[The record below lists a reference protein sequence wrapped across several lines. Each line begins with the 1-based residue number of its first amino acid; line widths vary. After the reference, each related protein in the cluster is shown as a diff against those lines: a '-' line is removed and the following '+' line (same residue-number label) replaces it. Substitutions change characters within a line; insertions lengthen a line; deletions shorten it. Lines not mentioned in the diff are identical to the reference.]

1 MLGINSSD
9 FATVFGTVLRRV
21 RKQAG
26 LSQEELG
33 FEAELQRNYISMM
46 ELGRYQPTLS
56 TVFKLAFALNTTPS
70 DLVEQVEIALADPR
84 KRRRP

>member
-1 MLGINSSD
+1 MLGIESSD
-9 FATVFGTVLRRV
+9 FAKVFGTVLRRA

-46 ELGRYQPTLS
+46 ELGRYQPTLT
-56 TVFKLAFALNTTPS
+56 TVFKLAFALKTTPS
-70 DLVEQVEIALADPR
+70 DLVGQVEIALADPR
-84 KRRRP
+84 QGDH